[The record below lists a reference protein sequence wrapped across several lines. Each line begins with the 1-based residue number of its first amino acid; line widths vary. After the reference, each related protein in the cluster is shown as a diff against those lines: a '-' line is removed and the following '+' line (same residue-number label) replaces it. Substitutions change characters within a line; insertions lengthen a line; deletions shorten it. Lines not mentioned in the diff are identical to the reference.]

1 MVTEKSERS
10 LMESGHGVRYV
21 TAELCRQRQGCELS
35 GPKPLGLGRSQ
46 MGLHNWRW
54 LLALA
59 SVLIAGCSSSKSNS
73 PPPVERDPCLDAGPA
88 KSVEYVNCVADREAS
103 KREALRALLDDTGVY
118 SRQMQIAEFDD
129 NTYQPSDF
137 PDTPIP
143 MIYKGADSI
152 SATEKRALSFKIRV
166 TWKYSSKGVIPAP
179 RDRVRMDEMER
190 LILPAVQDKGLAK
203 WVCTVTGGNQRQ
215 WIFYTRSDEAFI
227 AQTQAVL
234 AQTGPYPIELSAR
247 KEPTL
252 STEVQSSEN
261 LTEDI
266 RITPKKCVE

>member
-10 LMESGHGVRYV
+10 LMESGHGMRYV
-21 TAELCRQRQGCELS
+21 TAKFCKQRQGCELS
-35 GPKPLGLGRSQ
+35 GPKPLGLGRK
-46 MGLHNWRW
+46 MGVHNRLW

-59 SVLIAGCSSSKSNS
+59 SVLISGCSSSKSNS
-73 PPPVERDPCLDAGPA
+73 LPPVERDPCLDAGPT
-88 KSVEYVNCVADREAS
+88 KSVAYDNCVADREAS

-118 SRQMQIAEFDD
+118 SRQVQIAEFDD
-129 NTYQPSDF
+129 NTYQASDF

-143 MIYKGADSI
+143 MAYKGVDSI
-152 SATEKRALSFKIRV
+152 SATDKRALPFKIRV

-190 LILPAVQDKGLAK
+190 LILLAVQDKGLAK
-203 WVCTVTGGNQRQ
+203 WVCTVTGGHQRE

-227 AQTQAVL
+227 AQTQAAL
-234 AQTGPYPIELSAR
+234 AHTGPYPIELSAR
-247 KEPTL
+247 KEPVL
-252 STEVQSSEN
+252 STEVQNSEN
-261 LTEDI
+261 LPEDI